1 MIYFQYVVEH
11 VEQLAKLLAYL
22 VLPCAVFTSLLKRIY
37 FNYRFKAPKKTIKLI
52 MYLKKYDKFLKE
64 DDKQYISYLI
74 NDEIMRD
81 AAKIPTSFNRKELVY
96 IANRIEKKGYIKQL
110 YKLQNYIE
118 VANGHYHITV
128 KFYDTGFFISRLM
141 SLLMA
146 ALFFTFIALGVISI
160 IQSQA
165 GFTPLICLLL
175 ALIMEFAG
183 LWMYDTFPGKKTI
196 NKINLELNKFKV
208 PE

>member
-11 VEQLAKLLAYL
+11 AEQLAKLLAYL

-37 FNYRFKAPKKTIKLI
+37 FNYRFRAPKKTIKLI
-52 MYLKKYDKFLKE
+52 MYLKKYDKFLNE
-64 DDKQYISYLI
+64 DDKQYIGYLI

-96 IANRIEKKGYIKQL
+96 IANRIEKKAYIKQL

-118 VANGHYHITV
+118 VTNGHYHITV
-128 KFYDTGFFISRLM
+128 KFYDTGWFISRLM
-141 SLLMA
+141 SFLMA
-146 ALFFTFIALGVISI
+146 ALFFIFIALGAISVI
-160 IQSQA
+160 QNEA
-165 GFTPLICLLL
+165 GFAPLICLLL
-175 ALIMEFAG
+175 ALAMEIAG
-183 LWMYDTFPGKKTI
+183 LWMFATFPGKKTI
-196 NKINLELNKFKV
+196 NRINIELQKVKV